1 MRSRLTA
8 QRPIPAEPLTI
19 VLHKPRGYVTTR
31 SDPEGRKTV
40 YDLLDDLPGRV
51 VPVGRLDLATSG
63 LLILTNDTQFANWLT
78 DLNQASLASTW
89 SPSRVA

>member
-1 MRSRLTA
+1 MRIVPERVAIAIDGAATNGGG
-8 QRPIPAEPLTI
+8 EPLTI

-51 VPVGRLDLATSG
+51 IPVGRLDLATSG
-63 LLILTNDTQFANWLT
+63 LLDPHQRHAVRQTG
-78 DLNQASLASTW
+78 
-89 SPSRVA
+89 